1 MRFYK
6 YSIGDVLKLSPILYN
21 GEFVNS
27 IPFISFY
34 DNIATIFR
42 CTLNSKWGEILTT
55 FQRIDMRQENK
66 VHKYPNY
73 VKKCLICVEVNR
85 ENFFLILP
93 IKVHSMLKKINI
105 LDDTKTNFL
114 HINNRD
120 HITGNHWGDIATN
133 ASISESNEFNN
144 INQIEE
150 SKYDIDD
157 WFGTYKNNEKML
169 DFFKNNYKEIY
180 LKYIE
185 NEREYKLNYLFEK

>member
-1 MRFYK
+1 MKFYK
-6 YSIGDVLKLSPILYN
+6 YSNVDTLKLSPILYN
-21 GEFVNS
+21 GEFINS
-27 IPFISFY
+27 IPFIAFY
-34 DNIATIFR
+34 DNSATIFR
-42 CTLNSKWGEILTT
+42 CKLNSKWGEILTT

-120 HITGNHWGDIATN
+120 HIIVSHHHATN

-169 DFFKNNYKEIY
+169 DFFKNNYKELYI
-180 LKYIE
+180 KYIE
-185 NEREYKLNYLFEK
+185 NERESKLNYLFEK

>member
-1 MRFYK
+1 MKFYK
-6 YSIGDVLKLSPILYN
+6 YSNVDTLKLYPILYN
-21 GEFVNS
+21 GEFINS
-27 IPFISFY
+27 IPFIAFY
-34 DNIATIFR
+34 DNSATIFR

-85 ENFFLILP
+85 ENFFLILSMEA
-93 IKVHSMLKKINI
+93 HSMLKNINL
-105 LDDTKTNFL
+105 LDETKTNFL
-114 HINNRD
+114 NINN
-120 HITGNHWGDIATN
+120 GDYI
-133 ASISESNEFNN
+133 ISESNEFDN
-144 INQIEE
+144 INKIEE

-157 WFGTYKNNEKML
+157 WFGTYKKNEKML

-185 NEREYKLNYLFEK
+185 NERESKLNYLFEK

>member
-34 DNIATIFR
+34 DNSGTIFR
-42 CTLNSKWGEILTT
+42 VELNSKFGEILSS
-55 FQRIDMRQENK
+55 FKRIHMDQQ
-66 VHKYPNY
+66 HKYIKFNF
-73 VKKCLICVEVNR
+73 VEKCLSSIDSNGEK
-85 ENFFLILP
+85 FFIILP
-93 IKVHSMLKKINI
+93 ISVYQKSANIN
-105 LDDTKTNFL
+105 KRKNNNL
-114 HINNRD
+114 HIDLDYALLAGGRC
-120 HITGNHWGDIATN
+120 ALS
-133 ASISESNEFNN
+133 ASKIIETDE
-144 INQIEE
+144 INDLNKIEE

>member
-34 DNIATIFR
+34 DNSGTIFR
-42 CTLNSKWGEILTT
+42 VELNSKFGEILSS
-55 FQRIDMRQENK
+55 FKRIHMDQQ
-66 VHKYPNY
+66 HKYKYFNC
-73 VKKCLICVEVNR
+73 VEKCLSKIDSNGEK
-85 ENFFLILP
+85 FFIILP
-93 IKVHSMLKKINI
+93 ISVYQKSANIN
-105 LDDTKTNFL
+105 KRKNNNL
-114 HINNRD
+114 HID
-120 HITGNHWGDIATN
+120 LDYKIIETD
-133 ASISESNEFNN
+133 E
-144 INQIEE
+144 INDLNKIEE

-185 NEREYKLNYLFEK
+185 NEREYKLNYLLEK

>member
-6 YSIGDVLKLSPILYN
+6 YSNGDTLKLSPILYN
-21 GEFVNS
+21 GEFINS

-34 DNIATIFR
+34 DNGAAIFR
-42 CTLNSKWGEILTT
+42 VELNSKWGEILSS
-55 FQRIDMRQENK
+55 FKRIHMDQQHNK
-66 VHKYPNY
+66 YINFNY
-73 VKKCLICVEVNR
+73 VEKCLSKIDSNGEK
-85 ENFFLILP
+85 FFIILP
-93 IKVHSMLKKINI
+93 ISVYQKLSNIIIETDEIND
-105 LDDTKTNFL
+105 LNK
-114 HINNRD
+114 
-120 HITGNHWGDIATN
+120 
-133 ASISESNEFNN
+133 
-144 INQIEE
+144 IEE